1 MQKQLEM
8 MNSIFLEVMNK
19 MTRLRTKVASLQNEL
34 VCRDLK
40 GRMPTRWDISP
51 LEKFIAETTNKKA
64 KDFDHDYGVRIQQL
78 RIYKHEEFSHM
89 IISSIEKQIGRMVF
103 MMVWIE
109 IWGVLRSR
117 FWLERKYFK
126 AYLEWERKVEL
137 IFLLSP
143 LLWEKKV
150 KLVVIEFIDYAIIWW
165 DQIILDMIRN
175 RGRPVET

>member
-1 MQKQLEM
+1 
-8 MNSIFLEVMNK
+8 
-19 MTRLRTKVASLQNEL
+19 
-34 VCRDLK
+34 
-40 GRMPTRWDISP
+40 
-51 LEKFIAETTNKKA
+51 
-64 KDFDHDYGVRIQQL
+64 
-78 RIYKHEEFSHM
+78 M